1 MKYIVNIIGTI
12 IIAISVIIACIGSY
26 KAHRQS
32 MQIRELP
39 PEVVVEL
46 DPKVEIVEQLP
57 TNIKTVTYQ
66 KDSGKAF
73 EMFVPVFDPADLP
86 MECEDDFVNVTYEEQ
101 CLLLDVAMA
110 EAEGED
116 SVGKALVMLTVLN
129 RTEYFGATI
138 PEIIYAPSQ
147 FATGRMGIQPS
158 EDCYEALGMVVDGWD
173 ESWIEGDWDHSMKV
187 LWFSNNGYPAYGEPM
202 FQYGGHYF
210 SGLKEE

>member
-12 IIAISVIIACIGSY
+12 IIAISVVIACIGSY

-32 MQIRELP
+32 MQLRELP
-39 PEVVVEL
+39 PEVVIEIEHPVEY
-46 DPKVEIVEQLP
+46 VEV
-57 TNIKTVTYQ
+57 
-66 KDSGKAF
+66 
-73 EMFVPVFDPADLP
+73 VPVIEDVVETSELQDEIFLP
-86 MECEDDFVNVTYEEQ
+86 VDIPMLRDDTFVNLTYEEQ
-101 CLLLDVAMA
+101 NLLLDVAMA

-116 SVGKALVMLTVLN
+116 SVGKALVMITVLN
-129 RTEYFGATI
+129 RTEYFNAPIG
-138 PEIIYAPSQ
+138 EIIYAPSQ

-158 EDCYEALGMVVDGWD
+158 EDCYEAVGMVVDGWD